1 MTVREQATRAIDTQA
16 ALLPD
21 GAKRVAQDDVDT
33 EPLAAQDRDSLSR
46 TQALADRVA
55 GLLFYF
61 ATRPG

>member
-1 MTVREQATRAIDTQA
+1 MTVREQAIRAIDARA

-21 GAKRVAQDDVDT
+21 GAKR
-33 EPLAAQDRDSLSR
+33 AAQDGVETEPVAEQAQESMSR
-46 TQALADRVA
+46 AQALADRVA